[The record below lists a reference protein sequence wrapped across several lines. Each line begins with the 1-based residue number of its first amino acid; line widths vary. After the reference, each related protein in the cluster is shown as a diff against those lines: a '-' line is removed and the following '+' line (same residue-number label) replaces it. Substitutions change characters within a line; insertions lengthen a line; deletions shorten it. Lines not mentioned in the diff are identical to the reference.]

1 MKSQLMIFV
10 LFGILITSVGASPVF
25 GENGSVVVST
35 DKSSYSESDVILV
48 SGEIKYIALGDQL
61 SLIVESPNGNIVQ
74 LDQMTVGS
82 DKKFSTEI
90 NPSGSYWKDPGMY
103 KITITQ
109 NENNQAV
116 MSFEFTGI
124 TSVSVNEAE
133 DVIAEDV
140 IAEDVIAEDV
150 IAEDVIAEDVI
161 AEDVIAEDVIAED
174 VIAEDVID
182 SIITATTITIQD
194 STDLISYEITNG
206 KLINVIP
213 DMDAVS
219 LLLYIEA
226 IGDGSITLTIPRSV
240 LDATIN
246 NEDDEFFVLVD
257 GEEGDF
263 EEIITSTDRTLTIN
277 FLAGTEQI
285 EIIGTFVIPEF
296 GTIAAMILAV
306 AIISIIAISSKSRL
320 SIVPRY

>member
-1 MKSQLMIFV
+1 MIFV
-10 LFGILITSVGASPVF
+10 LFGILITSIGVSPVF

-61 SLIVESPNGNIVQ
+61 SLIIQAPNGNIVQ

-90 NPSGSYWKDPGMY
+90 NPNGPYWKTPGMY

-109 NENNQAV
+109 NENNQAT

-124 TSVSVNEAE
+124 TSLSVNEVE
-133 DVIAEDV
+133 DVIVEDV
-140 IAEDVIAEDV
+140 IVEDVIVEDV
-150 IAEDVIAEDVI
+150 IVEDVIVEGLEDVI
-161 AEDVIAEDVIAED
+161 I
-174 VIAEDVID
+174 ID
-182 SIITATTITIQD
+182 SIITETTITIQD

-219 LLLYIEA
+219 LLVYIES
-226 IGDGSITLTIPRSV
+226 IDDGSITLTIPRSV

-246 NEDDEFFVLVD
+246 NGDDEFFVLLD
-257 GEEGDF
+257 GEEVDF

-277 FLAGTEQI
+277 FLAGSEQI

-320 SIVPRY
+320 GMLSRY

>member
-1 MKSQLMIFV
+1 MKTQLMIFV
-10 LFGILITSVGASPVF
+10 LFGILITSIGVSPIF

-35 DKSSYSESDVILV
+35 DKSSYSENDIILV

-61 SLIVESPNGNIVQ
+61 SLIIQAPNGNIVQ

-90 NPSGSYWKDPGMY
+90 NPNGPYWKTPGMY

-109 NENNQAV
+109 NENNQAT

-124 TSVSVNEAE
+124 TSLSVNEVE
-133 DVIAEDV
+133 EIIVEEIIVEELV
-140 IAEDVIAEDV
+140 EEIIVEELVEEI
-150 IAEDVIAEDVI
+150 II
-161 AEDVIAEDVIAED
+161 
-174 VIAEDVID
+174 ID
-182 SIITATTITIQD
+182 SIITETTITIQD

-219 LLLYIEA
+219 LLVYIES
-226 IGDGSITLTIPRSV
+226 IDDGSITLTIPRSV

-246 NEDDEFFVLVD
+246 NGDDEFFVLVD
-257 GEEGDF
+257 GEEVDF

-277 FLAGTEQI
+277 FLAGSEQI

-320 SIVPRY
+320 GMLSRY